1 MQVLTALAS
10 ILGIEVNVLI
20 DRLRKNAMAWS
31 AVGLFAVIALASL
44 LVAAHTALVGWIGP
58 IWAPLLI
65 AGAALLVALVI
76 FAVVRIM
83 EGIAR
88 REEAQRRRAAET
100 TALATTA
107 AITALPMLLKSP
119 LVRNIGLPLG
129 GALAVLYFLSRS
141 ERSGGAKP
149 DPGAKPGE

>member
-31 AVGLFAVIALASL
+31 AVGLFAVIALAFL

-65 AGAALLVALVI
+65 AGVSLLVALVVFVI
-76 FAVVRIM
+76 IRII
-83 EGIAR
+83 ENIAA
-88 REEAQRRRAAET
+88 REEETMRR
-100 TALATTA
+100 LW
-107 AITALPMLLKSP
+107 SD
-119 LVRNIGLPLG
+119 
-129 GALAVLYFLSRS
+129 LAVEQSAAQVRSRHAAPHDES
-141 ERSGGAKP
+141 K
-149 DPGAKPGE
+149 